1 MKLSK
6 EFNQHIFDKINIIKM
21 PKLFFI
27 LGCYLFFFTLKRH
40 IAKNTINHL
49 FHMILDKKLFLA
61 KVVFIPI
68 IIVQISAC
76 TIVPGQHMRQFA
88 TESSIEF
95 PITENND
102 VIFKKLNIQTI
113 NAQLIIDLEKDINN
127 RSLGINNV
135 ANHYFDYRIGAKT
148 IKAIPTQEAYS
159 QYRVGARDILNVTV
173 WGHPELTI
181 PAGEFRSPAV
191 AGNVVGEDGTFFYPF
206 AGVVK
211 AEDRTVEEIRA
222 ELTKKLSRFIEN
234 VQLDVRVAEY
244 RSRRVYV
251 VGEVSKPGV
260 YLVRD
265 IPLSV
270 LEAIN
275 GAGGV
280 TSDADLRNI
289 TLTRNDKTYSINLLS
304 LYEGGNISQNVL
316 LEQGDVL
323 NVPDNTFNKIF
334 VLGETMFGRGFGVR
348 PRSVIMNKARM
359 TLTEALAE
367 GGGFDQETSDA
378 ARIFVFR
385 STLGKPE
392 IFHLDAKSPDAL
404 ILADRFPMQP
414 RDVVFVDRVEGLRWN
429 QIIAQVA
436 PTVQL
441 LNIFDGSMNVQPF
454 ISFPP
459 VRQ

>member
-1 MKLSK
+1 MKPSK
-6 EFNQHIFDKINIIKM
+6 EFNQHIFNKINIIKM
-21 PKLFFI
+21 PKLFI

-40 IAKNTINHL
+40 IAKNTISHL

-61 KVVFIPI
+61 KIVFIPI

-76 TIVPGQHMRQFA
+76 TIVPGQHA

-127 RSLGINNV
+127 RSLGVNNV

-159 QYRVGARDILNVTV
+159 QYCVGARDILNITV
-173 WGHPELTI
+173 WEHPEITVS
-181 PAGEFRSPAV
+181 AGEFRSPPAV
-191 AGNVVGEDGTFFYPF
+191 AGN
-206 AGVVK
+206 
-211 AEDRTVEEIRA
+211 
-222 ELTKKLSRFIEN
+222 
-234 VQLDVRVAEY
+234 
-244 RSRRVYV
+244 V

-260 YLVRD
+260 YLVREM
-265 IPLSV
+265 PLSV

-304 LYEGGNISQNVL
+304 LYEGGSISQNVL

-323 NVPDNTFNKIF
+323 NVPDNAFNKVF
-334 VLGETMFGRGFGVR
+334 VLGETMFGRGVGIR
-348 PRSVIMNKARM
+348 PRNVIMNKARM

-385 STLGKPE
+385 STLGKSE

-404 ILADRFPMQP
+404 ILADRFPMQL

-441 LNIFDGSMNVQPF
+441 LNIFDGSMNVQPSYLF
-454 ISFPP
+454 HRLANSHVLFL
-459 VRQ
+459 